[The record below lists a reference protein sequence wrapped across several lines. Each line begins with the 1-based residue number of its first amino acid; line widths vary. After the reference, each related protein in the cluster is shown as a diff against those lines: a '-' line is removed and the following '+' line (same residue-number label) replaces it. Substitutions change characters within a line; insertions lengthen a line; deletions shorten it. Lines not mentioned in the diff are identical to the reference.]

1 MVGIEYQT
9 LPVSENAG
17 NGVLPSIGKDINV
30 QNVVKN
36 VLTEQD
42 ELFL

>member
-1 MVGIEYQT
+1 MVEIEYQT

-17 NGVLPSIGKDINV
+17 NGILPGIGKDINV

-42 ELFL
+42 ELC